1 MGLSEDLRKVGETI
15 SAGEAKSLKLEGIKN
30 EFIHEGEKV
39 TYEIKIG
46 KFGPYIQTSL
56 ADENGKA
63 LMRSIPPQMFPGTF
77 SDEDALSLVFPPEE
91 ESEILFGRY
100 ALKKGRYG
108 DYYERLSDGE
118 TVTWPKA
125 LKKSAK
131 DATEEYIDM
140 LFSLP
145 RTIGFDKDNNAV
157 TLKLGPYGF
166 YAQYNGKNYKVNDP
180 LTITIDQILEPKDAH
195 LVKGEHN
202 GEPIALQ
209 SGRYGLYI
217 KYGSENIP
225 LSSKDKKDPESLT
238 LERLKEIVDAYKNG
252 NDKKIN
258 AEREFSPV
266 DDVVPLLIN
275 GNYGY
280 YIKWGKENV
289 ALSKEE
295 KDNPS
300 SLTDE
305 RVKEI
310 IAEYKAKPKTRKKG
324 KFASRKKA

>member
-1 MGLSEDLRKVGETI
+1 MGLSEDLKNVGETI
-15 SAGEAKSLKLEGIKN
+15 SAGEAKSLKLEGLKN
-30 EFIHEGEKV
+30 EFTHDGERV

-56 ADENGKA
+56 SDENGKA
-63 LMRSIPPQMFPGTF
+63 LMRSIPPQMFPGSF
-77 SDEDALSLVFPPEE
+77 SDEDASSLVFPPEE
-91 ESEILFGRY
+91 ESEILYGRY

-108 DYYERLSDGE
+108 DYFERLSDGE
-118 TVTWPKA
+118 TVAWTKA

-131 DATEEYIDM
+131 DAEEDYIDL

-145 RTIGFDKDNNAV
+145 KTIGFDKDNNAV

-166 YAQYNGKNYKVNDP
+166 YAQYNGKNYKVSDP
-180 LTITIDQILEPKDAH
+180 LRVTIDEILEPKDAH
-195 LVKGEHN
+195 LIKGEHN
-202 GEPIALQ
+202 GTPIALQ
-209 SGRYGLYI
+209 PGRYGLYI
-217 KYGSENIP
+217 KYGNENIP
-225 LSSKDKKDPESLT
+225 IPNKDKKDPESLT
-238 LERLKEIVDAYKNG
+238 LERLKEIVDDYKSG
-252 NDKKIN
+252 DDRKMS
-258 AEREFSPV
+258 AEREFAPV
-266 DDVVPLLIN
+266 DSVVPLLIN

-295 KDNPS
+295 KENPS

-310 IAEYKAKPKTRKKG
+310 IAEYKTKPKTKKKG
-324 KFASRKKA
+324 KAAYRRKA

>member
-1 MGLSEDLRKVGETI
+1 MGLSEDLKNVGESI
-15 SAGEAKSLKLEGIKN
+15 SAGEAKSLKLEGLKS
-30 EFIHEGEKV
+30 EFTHDGEKV

-56 ADENGKA
+56 VDENGKA
-63 LMRSIPPQMFPGTF
+63 LMRSIPPEMFPGTF

-91 ESEILFGRY
+91 ESVILYDRY

-131 DATEEYIDM
+131 DASEEYIDM

-145 RTIGFDKDNNAV
+145 KTIGFDKDNNAV

-166 YAQYNGKNYKVNDP
+166 YAQYNGKNYKVSDP
-180 LTITIDQILEPKDAH
+180 LTITIDQILEPKDTR

-225 LSSKDKKDPESLT
+225 LPSKDKKDSESLT

-252 NDKKIN
+252 NDKKIDS
-258 AEREFSPV
+258 EREFSPL
-266 DDVVPLLIN
+266 DGVVPLLIN

-295 KDNPS
+295 KENPS

-310 IAEYKAKPKTRKKG
+310 IAEYKTKPKTRKKG
-324 KFASRKKA
+324 KFTSRKKA